1 MAPIVHG
8 LEAEYDPQIDFIYL
22 DIDDPGTEPFKKELG
37 FRYQPHFFLL
47 DKNGNIIK
55 QWLGPV
61 EKSEFRE
68 AFDGL
73 LGEE

>member
-8 LEAEYDPQIDFIYL
+8 LESEFHNQINFIYL
-22 DIDDPGTEPFKKELG
+22 DIDDPANADVLSLLG

-47 DKNGNIIK
+47 DGEGNIIQ

-61 EKSEFRE
+61 SEEEFQN
-68 AFDGL
+68 AFDGIL
-73 LGEE
+73 